1 MVAHHP
7 HDRKWIEQQ
16 INQLPKRLWDKA
28 AREYDRVF
36 REVYANEPIERL
48 KEGNARREAN
58 TRLRRYVAAVLKKNP
73 RT

>member
-7 HDRKWIEQQ
+7 HDTKWIEQQ
-16 INQLPKRLWDKA
+16 INQLPKHLWDKA

-36 REVYANEPIERL
+36 RETYENEPLERL

-58 TRLRRYVAAVLKKNP
+58 TRLRRYVAAVLKKSP
-73 RT
+73 A